1 MIAPAKKLV
10 LWPYQGCM
18 TRRRSRLVS
27 PTHHHRSWTLVVVTV
42 HEVKE
47 EGEFTAVFLVIISAF
62 DPFG

>member
-1 MIAPAKKLV
+1 M
-10 LWPYQGCM
+10 
-18 TRRRSRLVS
+18 S

-62 DPFG
+62 DPFGSYVC